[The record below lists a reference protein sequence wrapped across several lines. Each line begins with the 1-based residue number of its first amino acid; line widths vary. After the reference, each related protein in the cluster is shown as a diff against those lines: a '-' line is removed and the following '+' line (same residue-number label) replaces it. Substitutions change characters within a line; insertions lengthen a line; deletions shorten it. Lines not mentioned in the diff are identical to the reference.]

1 MHYEKNIFFI
11 AEDHAVG
18 LSTFTIMAGLGG
30 SLGYAMG
37 AVNWGSLDVLF
48 GGHVRLVFTLV
59 LGIFIACVNSTL
71 TSFAEIPLDVL
82 ASSQVR
88 TLMRWFM
95 RLSHKV
101 DDLLG
106 IW

>member
-1 MHYEKNIFFI
+1 MTSLFFLWFT
-11 AEDHAVG
+11 EDHAVG

-59 LGIFIACVNSTL
+59 LGIFIACVISTL
-71 TSFAEIPLDVL
+71 SSFAEIPLDVL
-82 ASSQVR
+82 ASSQVGPIYSKYI
-88 TLMRWFM
+88 FM
-95 RLSHKV
+95 LCV
-101 DDLLG
+101 NG
-106 IW
+106 